1 MERKQPRTLE
11 MENKEPRTLAIEVFK
26 TLNNL
31 KKNFFQSI
39 TQVIRNTTY
48 MFRIETLVDVQIKL
62 LERLEHTSG
71 TH

>member
-31 KKNFFQSI
+31 KKNFF
-39 TQVIRNTTY
+39 
-48 MFRIETLVDVQIKL
+48 
-62 LERLEHTSG
+62 
-71 TH
+71 